1 MATPDVFVSGW
12 GGLNR
17 KCHFDVLHDK
27 LGMDVAHQAL
37 IAPVI
42 SHDEFIL
49 INNAIK
55 EYNKMKEE
63 IKNLRTIRP

>member
-1 MATPDVFVSGW
+1 
-12 GGLNR
+12 
-17 KCHFDVLHDK
+17 
-27 LGMDVAHQAL
+27 MDVAHQAL